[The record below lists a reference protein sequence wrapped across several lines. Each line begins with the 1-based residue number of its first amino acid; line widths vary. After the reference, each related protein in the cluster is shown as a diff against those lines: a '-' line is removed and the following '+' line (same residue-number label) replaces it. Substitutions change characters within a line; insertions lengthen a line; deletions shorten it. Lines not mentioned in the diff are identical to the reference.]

1 MKGNVSMER
10 TGWQRTWVR
19 VLITTMT
26 ASVMLLIF
34 FFSNETADRSDQTSG
49 IFARAAIG
57 IAYPDFS
64 EMPED
69 EQEEIYNVMQHLVRK
84 TAHFT
89 EYALLGLLIRF
100 CMQSWIGSRKHLLPA
115 AWTFGTLYAATD
127 ELHQLLTDGRAGQWT
142 DVVLDSSG
150 VLAGAVIAAVV
161 VVLGSRAYIAAK
173 EKEDREPDGL
183 LQKQ

>member
-1 MKGNVSMER
+1 MER

-19 VLITTMT
+19 VLLTTMT
-26 ASVMLLIF
+26 AAVMLLIF
-34 FFSNETADRSDQTSG
+34 IFSNETADKSDRTSG
-49 IFARAAIG
+49 TFARVAIR
-57 IAYPDFS
+57 ITYPDFD
-64 EMPED
+64 EMPES
-69 EQEEIYNVMQHLVRK
+69 EQEEVFNVFQHLVRK

-100 CMQSWIGSRKHLLPA
+100 CLQSWVGGKRKHLLPA
-115 AWTFGTLYAATD
+115 SWIFGTLYAVTD

-150 VLAGAVIAAVV
+150 VLAGAVIASVV

-173 EKEDREPDGL
+173 EREDRGPDGV

>member
-1 MKGNVSMER
+1 MER
-10 TGWQRTWVR
+10 SGWQRTWVR
-19 VLITTMT
+19 VLLTTMT
-26 ASVMLLIF
+26 AAVMLLIF
-34 FFSNETADRSDQTSG
+34 FFSNETADKSDRTSG
-49 IFARAAIG
+49 TFAMVAIRM
-57 IAYPDFS
+57 AYPEYE
-64 EMPED
+64 EMPES
-69 EQEEIYNVMQHLVRK
+69 EQEEVFNVMQHLVRK

-100 CMQSWIGSRKHLLPA
+100 CLQSWIGNRKKHLLPA
-115 AWTFGTLYAATD
+115 AWIFGTLYAVTD

-150 VLAGAVIAAVV
+150 VLAGAVIASVV

-173 EKEDREPDGL
+173 EREDREPDGV